1 VLRAFGAVLRAR
13 MRTTD
18 LVARFGG
25 EEFVAI
31 LFRASLDDAVR
42 VADEVREQ
50 LAATPILGVSGEE
63 LYATVSAG
71 CSALAPD
78 QESTDDLLR
87 AADVALYMAK
97 RAGRDRVC
105 AA

>member
-1 VLRAFGAVLRAR
+1 MLRGRLRA
-13 MRTTD
+13 TD

-31 LFRASLDDAVR
+31 LYRATLEDAMR
-42 VADEVREQ
+42 VAEEVRAQ
-50 LAATPILGVSGEE
+50 IAATPIDGIAEQT

-71 CSALAPD
+71 CSEASDEANTP
-78 QESTDDLLR
+78 EALLR

-97 RAGRDRVC
+97 RAGRDRVV

>member
-1 VLRAFGAVLRAR
+1 
-13 MRTTD
+13 MR
-18 LVARFGG
+18 
-25 EEFVAI
+25 I
-31 LFRASLDDAVR
+31 
-42 VADEVREQ
+42 ADEVREQ

-63 LYATVSAG
+63 LSATVSAG
-71 CSALAPD
+71 CAAIAPERESA
-78 QESTDDLLR
+78 EELLR